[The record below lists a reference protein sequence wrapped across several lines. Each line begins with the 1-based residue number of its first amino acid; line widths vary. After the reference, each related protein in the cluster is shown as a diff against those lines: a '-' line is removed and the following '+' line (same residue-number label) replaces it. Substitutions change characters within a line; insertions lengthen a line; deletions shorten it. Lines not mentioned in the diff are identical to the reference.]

1 MQAGLI
7 NTSEPDGGLLLRPVG
22 HWDIDSAGG
31 LEAELD
37 GVAPTSAQS
46 VRVDLG
52 GLESLDMAGAW
63 LLHRTVKRLGAA
75 QISTELFGGAVAYR
89 TLLQQVAAN
98 DHPPP
103 REARRLRGGR
113 QMVEGLGAWTLDGLV
128 QVRDFLGFFGLVV
141 ETLLR
146 TLVNPRR
153 LRLTAL
159 VFHMQSVG
167 FNALPIVGLISFLI
181 GVVLAYQG
189 STQLRLYGAQV
200 FIVNLVAVSVLREL
214 GILLTSIVVAGR
226 SGSAFAAQIGSMK
239 LREEI
244 DAMQTLGI
252 DPVEALVLPRMLAL
266 LITLPLLGFFS
277 DLMGMAG
284 GAVMSWGALDIA
296 PAVFIERLSDTNV
309 WHFAVGIIKAPFF
322 AVIIALIG
330 CYEGLQVTGSAE
342 SVGQRTTRAVV
353 EAIFLVIVT
362 DAGFSIFF
370 NIVNV

>member
-7 NTSEPDGGLLLRPVG
+7 NTSDADGGLLLRPVG
-22 HWDIDSAGG
+22 PWTIDSAGR
-31 LEAELD
+31 LEAELAAV
-37 GVAPTSAQS
+37 GPSAAQS
-46 VRVDLG
+46 LRVDLG
-52 GLESLDMAGAW
+52 ELEGLDMAGAW
-63 LLHRTVKRLGAA
+63 LLHRTVKRLAA
-75 QISTELFGGAVAYR
+75 EGVPVELVGGGANHR
-89 TLLQQVAAN
+89 SLLEQAAAN

-103 REARRLRGGR
+103 AAPRPHVSLLHLVEA
-113 QMVEGLGAWTLDGLV
+113 VGAWTAQGLV
-128 QVRDFLGFFGLVV
+128 QVGDFLGFFGLVI
-141 ETLLR
+141 ETGLR
-146 TLVNPRR
+146 TLVDPRR
-153 LRLTAL
+153 LRLTAM
-159 VFHMQSVG
+159 VHHMQAVG

-189 STQLRLYGAQV
+189 ATQLRLYGAQV

-244 DAMQTLGI
+244 DAMRTLGI
-252 DPVEALVLPRMLAL
+252 DPVEALVLPRVLAL
-266 LITLPLLGFFS
+266 LLTLPLLGFFS
-277 DLMGMAG
+277 DLMGLLG

-296 PAVFIERLSDTNV
+296 PTVFIQRLSDTNV
-309 WHFAVGIIKAPFF
+309 WHFAVGLIKAPFF

-330 CYEGLQVTGSAE
+330 CYEGLEVTGSAE

-362 DAGFSIFF
+362 DAAFSIFF
-370 NIVNV
+370 NIVDV

>member
-1 MQAGLI
+1 MLFR
-7 NTSEPDGGLLLRPVG
+7 S
-22 HWDIDSAGG
+22 
-31 LEAELD
+31 
-37 GVAPTSAQS
+37 
-46 VRVDLG
+46 
-52 GLESLDMAGAW
+52 W
-63 LLHRTVKRLGAA
+63 LLHRTVKRLGAER
-75 QISTELFGGAVAYR
+75 IPVELFGGAVAYR
-89 TLLQQVAAN
+89 TLLQQAADN

-103 REARRLRGGR
+103 AEESKRFSIR
-113 QMVEGLGAWTLDGLV
+113 QLVEDLGAWTWRGLV
-128 QVRDFLGFFGLVV
+128 QIGDFLGFFGLVV

-146 TLVNPRR
+146 TLLQPRR

-159 VFHMQSVG
+159 VHHMQAVG

-244 DAMQTLGI
+244 DAMRTLGI

-266 LITLPLLGFFS
+266 LLTLPLLGFFS
-277 DLMGMAG
+277 DLMGLVG
-284 GAVMSWGALDIA
+284 GAAMSWVTLDIA
-296 PAVFIERLSDTNV
+296 PTVFIQRLSETNV
-309 WHFAVGIIKAPFF
+309 WHFAVGVIKAPFF

-362 DAGFSIFF
+362 DAAFSIFF
-370 NIVNV
+370 NIVDV